1 MLLGMDAKMAQY
13 VRGKAFVD
21 AVVLKVGM
29 EQFNTIWTGPATLP
43 LLDEIDN
50 PDAWVTRVLG

>member
-1 MLLGMDAKMAQY
+1 MAQY

-29 EQFNTIWTGPATLP
+29 EQFNTIWAGPETLP

-50 PDAWVTRVLG
+50 PDAWVKRVLG